1 MLIYC
6 GNNPIILPN
15 SSPSD
20 NNGDYGWKTVVAAI
34 IVWIII
40 TYLIFKL

>member
-15 SSPSD
+15 SSPSSD

-40 TYLIFKL
+40 TYLIF